1 MGRETH
7 IHHIAIW
14 ARNLETLKDFYCN
27 YFRGVAGESYH
38 NPTKNFKS
46 YFVRF
51 GSGSALELMQQPGK
65 INISLDRGLEAF
77 GYAHIAISVGSKEEV
92 DFLTDRLRK
101 DGYRIVGEPRTTGD
115 GCYESVVLDP
125 EGNRV
130 EITE

>member
-1 MGRETH
+1 MGRKIH

-14 ARNLETLKDFYCN
+14 ARNLEILKDFYCR
-27 YFRGVAGESYH
+27 YFKGVAGESYH
-38 NPTKNFKS
+38 NPAKDFKS

-65 INISLDRGLEAF
+65 ISISLDRELEAF

-92 DFLTDRLRK
+92 DFLTYRLRK

-115 GCYESVVLDP
+115 GFYESVVLDP